1 VHEWALAEALI
12 SAVIK
17 ISEKEGLRKISEV
30 GVGIGELQDIDLEI
44 FKFALM
50 QLRPDHLKDAE
61 FEFRMV
67 ETKLKCRVCGHEWS
81 PRKDELDEGVREA
94 IHFIPELTHAYLRC
108 PRCGSVDFDVINGR
122 GVWLEYVRGKR
133 Y

>member
-12 SAVIK
+12 STVIK
-17 ISEKEGLRKISEV
+17 VLKSEELGKILEI

-50 QLRPDHLKDAE
+50 QLKPDYLKDAE
-61 FEFRMV
+61 FKFKIVKTR
-67 ETKLKCRVCGHEWS
+67 LKCRVCGHEWS

-94 IHFIPELTHAYLRC
+94 IHFIPEISHAYLKC
-108 PRCGSVDFDVINGR
+108 PRCGSIDFDIIEGR

-133 Y
+133 